1 MSAKIKRIILNI
13 GFIYQFSL
21 DDFKAKYAGSILG
34 IAWAFLQ
41 PIITIIL
48 YWFIF
53 QLGFKSQ
60 PVSNFPFI
68 LWLIAGLI
76 PWFFISDSI
85 SSATTCLEEYGYLVK
100 KIVFN
105 IDILPLIKV
114 ISVCLVQIVL
124 LLFTIL
130 IFSIYGYYPDQY
142 YVQILVYLIYS
153 FVLIL
158 GIAYFTSTIYVF
170 FKDIIQIVSVILQ
183 IIFWTTP
190 IVWDLSIMPR
200 GIQDIIVYS
209 PFYYIIIGF
218 RNIFINKKWFWEI
231 GISETLYYW
240 GIIIIFYVVG
250 RIVFVKCKDHFA
262 DIL

>member
-1 MSAKIKRIILNI
+1 M
-13 GFIYQFSL
+13 
-21 DDFKAKYAGSILG
+21 
-34 IAWAFLQ
+34 
-41 PIITIIL
+41 
-48 YWFIF
+48 
-53 QLGFKSQ
+53 
-60 PVSNFPFI
+60 
-68 LWLIAGLI
+68 
-76 PWFFISDSI
+76 
-85 SSATTCLEEYGYLVK
+85 
-100 KIVFN
+100 
-105 IDILPLIKV
+105 
-114 ISVCLVQIVL
+114 VQIVL